1 MTNKYFSCD
10 NVTEARCGL
19 GEVIVDEIYWKVHV
33 RKGEEGIGVSQL
45 EDRTAHHG
53 RLMQAGGRVAY
64 NVTGPPKEHSEFR
77 A

>member
-19 GEVIVDEIYWKVHV
+19 LSDGGDGYREVIVDEIDWKVHV

-45 EDRTAHHG
+45 ED
-53 RLMQAGGRVAY
+53 
-64 NVTGPPKEHSEFR
+64 
-77 A
+77 